1 MKRYG
6 SRVFLIAF
14 GGVLLLFDG
23 FLWFRGQ
30 YRLAFPLLAFLL
42 TLPALIAF
50 EWRRTGA
57 RELAAIAVM
66 TGLSVFGRVAFAPFP
81 GFKPVSAVV
90 ILTGL
95 SFGSLAGFI
104 TGAATALLSNFFFG
118 QGPWTAFQMLAWGAV
133 GLLAGLF
140 ARTRLRRAPLLLV
153 LLGVVGGVL
162 FSAMTDIWTTVAA
175 TGTFLFSAYLTFL
188 ASGFP
193 FTVLYAASNVLFLLL
208 LARPVLRKTDRL
220 RSKYGLFSRSASFSA
235 FSDGF
240 PHN

>member
-1 MKRYG
+1 MTNTRT
-6 SRVFLIAF
+6 RVFLLAF
-14 GGVLLLFDG
+14 GGVLVLFDA

-50 EWRRTGA
+50 EWRRSGA

-66 TGLSVFGRVAFAPFP
+66 TGISVIGRVIFAPLP

-95 SFGSLAGFI
+95 SFGPLAGFI

-118 QGPWTAFQMLAWGAV
+118 QGPWTAFQMLAWGTV

-140 ARTRLRRAPLLLV
+140 SRTRLRKNPVVLG
-153 LLGVVGGVL
+153 LLGVIGGVL
-162 FSAMTDIWTTVAA
+162 FSALTDLWTTVAA
-175 TGTFLFSAYLTFL
+175 TGTLLPAAYLTFL
-188 ASGFP
+188 ISGLP
-193 FTVLYAASNVLFLLL
+193 FTVLYAVSNVLFLVILT
-208 LARPVLRKTDRL
+208 RPILRKTDRL
-220 RSKYGLFSRSASFSA
+220 KQKYGLFT
-235 FSDGF
+235 
-240 PHN
+240 